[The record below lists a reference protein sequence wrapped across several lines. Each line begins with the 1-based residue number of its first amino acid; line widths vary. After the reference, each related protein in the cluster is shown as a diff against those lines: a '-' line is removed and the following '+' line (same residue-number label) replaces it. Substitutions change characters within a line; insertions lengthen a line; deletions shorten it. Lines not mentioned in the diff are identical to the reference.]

1 MSNKNP
7 IDEHFKTHLADAK
20 VEPSAD
26 LWSKMEPRLDDHKA
40 GRRGWFIGIAAS
52 ITLVFA
58 VSSWLY
64 DNYQNDGGLPDNG
77 ITIEQPGDNPN
88 TTPDAVIDSSRN
100 IEPRN
105 EDTPVDVNTIAEE
118 DQEEMQPTR
127 APRRESTR
135 PAQRIAQEQSNESQE
150 ENRTLAMNSET
161 PNGDVVENLDRQAQ
175 DATPKI
181 GVEVKIDP
189 YRYLK
194 RAEPAQGDI
203 AQADTEP
210 REEKVALGDYAEQ
223 QFDNL
228 ISGKSL
234 EAPRKE
240 NIRWPELSINLS
252 PIIQKF
258 TPETD
263 NSTTEQ

>member
-1 MSNKNP
+1 MSEKNP
-7 IDEHFKTHLADAK
+7 IDEHFKTHLANAK

-40 GRRGWFIGIAAS
+40 GRRGWFIGVAAS

-77 ITIEQPGDNPN
+77 ITIEKPEDNPN
-88 TTPDAVIDSSRN
+88 TTPDAVIDT
-100 IEPRN
+100 PQF
-105 EDTPVDVNTIAEE
+105 EDL
-118 DQEEMQPTR
+118 QEETPGVNSIADDADKVQPSSS
-127 APRRESTR
+127 PRRETSR
-135 PAQRIAQEQSNESQE
+135 PTERIAQGRQNESQE
-150 ENRTLAMNSET
+150 ENRTLAMNTET
-161 PNGDVVENLDRQAQ
+161 SSGDVVENLDRQAQ
-175 DATPKI
+175 DASPKI

-194 RAEPAQGDI
+194 KAEPAQEDL
-203 AQADTEP
+203 AQADTET
-210 REEKVALGDYAEQ
+210 EKVALGDYAEQ

-228 ISGKSL
+228 IQGKSL
-234 EAPRKE
+234 EAPSKE
-240 NIRWPELSINLS
+240 NIRWPEVSINLS

-258 TPETD
+258 TPDTD